1 VRRITFFL
9 CFFWLNVSGLCAQS
23 DTLRAL
29 PPTEIIASQLRNR
42 PSGAQSSTLDSAQLS
57 LHQTENVAD
66 LLSKR
71 SGINVKSYGLGS
83 LASTATRG
91 AGANQTAVVWNGF
104 PLQSPMLGQLD
115 FALLPTIFVDEMTL
129 QYGGNSAGWGSGAI
143 GGAVLL
149 DNKTQFFNG
158 LSTQVNVAA
167 GSFGWQH
174 YAAAVRYGD
183 GRFAGSTRLFFEKA
197 ENDFSFQIHPDLP
210 EKKQEHAALQQQG
223 ILQELFWNIKPGQ
236 ELALRAWLQNTD
248 REIPPTLVQ
257 NRSAATQADEFLRT
271 SLHWKRT
278 GKALALQ
285 ARAAFF
291 SEKIDYRDELIG
303 LESLTRFHTWMGEAE
318 ATWFLGQKFR
328 LQSSLLQTYNR
339 ADAPA
344 YENPPEQS
352 RTALFA
358 AIRRE
363 GKRWRAQLDG
373 RLELA
378 DGDLVPFTPSLGAE
392 TDILNWLKIKGKIAR
407 NYRLPTFN
415 DRFWRPGG
423 NPDLLPESGWSEDLG
438 LVFHGKK
445 ERFRWEYSATG
456 YHRRIENWIL
466 WAQKEGQ
473 FFFSPQNIAE
483 VWSRGL
489 EHRLDLNFH
498 FSFGKITVS
507 GGYDFTRSTNEK
519 AIKSPSIEAGAQLFY
534 TPRHRFFSEIA
545 FHSGG
550 FQITGFQQF
559 TSKVAGLNEPVPAFT
574 VGSLRVQYGRAFG
587 QWSGTVFLQIEN
599 LWDADYLVIE
609 RRPMPG
615 RYFRV
620 GLSAG
625 FKNRRDAEAQRS
637 FK

>member
-1 VRRITFFL
+1 MRRIIFSLGFL
-9 CFFWLNVSGLCAQS
+9 SLNISVLYAQS

-29 PPTEIIASQLRNR
+29 PPTEIVASQLRNQ
-42 PSGAQSSTLDSAQLS
+42 PLGAQSSTLDSAQLS

-71 SGINVKSYGLGS
+71 SGIYVKSYGLGS
-83 LASTATRG
+83 LATTATRG
-91 AGANQTAVVWNGF
+91 AGASQTAIVWNGF

-129 QYGGNSAGWGSGAI
+129 QYGGSSTSWGSGAI

-149 DNKTQFFNG
+149 ENKTQFFNG
-158 LSTQVNVAA
+158 LSTQVHLAA

-174 YAAAVRYGD
+174 YAAAVRYGN
-183 GRFAGSTRLFFEKA
+183 GKFAGSTRLFFEKA
-197 ENDFSFQIHPDLP
+197 KNDFTFQIHPNLP
-210 EKKQEHAALQQQG
+210 EKRQENAALQQQG
-223 ILQELFWNIKPGQ
+223 VLQEFFWNIKPGQ

-278 GKALALQ
+278 GKTAVFQ

-291 SEKIDYRDELIG
+291 AEKIDYRDELIG
-303 LESLTRFHTWMGEAE
+303 LESLTEFHTWMGEAE
-318 ATWFLGQKFR
+318 ATWLWGKQFR
-328 LQSSLLQTYNR
+328 LQSSLLQTYTR
-339 ADAPA
+339 AEAPA
-344 YENPPEQS
+344 YENSPEQS

-378 DGDLVPFTPSLGAE
+378 DGALAPFTPSLGAE
-392 TDILNWLKIKGKIAR
+392 ADVFNWLKIRGKIAR
-407 NYRLPTFN
+407 NYRLPTLN

-438 LVFHGKK
+438 LVFHGKNK
-445 ERFRWEYSATG
+445 RLRWVYSATA
-456 YHRRIENWIL
+456 YSRRIENWIL

-473 FFFSPQNIAE
+473 IFFSPQNITE

-489 EHRLDLNFH
+489 ENRLDLNFH
-498 FSFGKITVS
+498 CSFGEIVVS
-507 GGYDFTRSTNEK
+507 SGYDFTRSTNEK
-519 AIKSPSIEAGAQLFY
+519 AIKNPAIEAGSQLFY
-534 TPRHRFFSEIA
+534 TPRHQVFGKITFRRK
-545 FHSGG
+545 G

-559 TSKVAGLNEPVPAFT
+559 TSKVAGLNESLPGFT
-574 VGSLRVQYGRAFG
+574 VGSLRVQYSHLFGRWG
-587 QWSGTVFLQIEN
+587 GTFFLQLEN
-599 LWDADYLVIE
+599 LWDADYIVVE

-615 RYFRV
+615 RYFRA
-620 GLSAG
+620 GLRAG
-625 FKNRRDAEAQRS
+625 FGRIR
-637 FK
+637 